1 MAIFLAL
8 AETDAQED
16 AHEQAV
22 QQALDFCKAA
32 LDAASEYDPS
42 ESIYR
47 TQYTCCSYIDPLSS
61 AETALRRAL
70 FGHKGREPHAIRAC
84 KAIIRNT
91 RRACKNRID
100 HARNA
105 HARARWSR

>member
-22 QQALDFCKAA
+22 QKALDFCKAA

-42 ESIYR
+42 DSIYR
-47 TQYTCCSYIDPLSS
+47 TQHTCCSYLSPLSS
-61 AETALRRAL
+61 AETTIRLALI
-70 FGHKGREPHAIRAC
+70 GNTGREPHALRAC

-91 RRACKNRID
+91 RRACKTRIEN
-100 HARNA
+100 ARKA
-105 HARARWSR
+105 HAQARWSR

>member
-22 QQALDFCKAA
+22 QTALDFCKAA

-42 ESIYR
+42 DSVGR
-47 TQYTCCSYIDPLSS
+47 MYTCTGHINPLFD
-61 AETALRRAL
+61 AKRAL
-70 FGHKGREPHAIRAC
+70 DAVLVGHKGRQPHAIRAC
-84 KAIIRNT
+84 KAIIRST
-91 RRACKNRID
+91 RRACDNRIEN
-100 HARNA
+100 ARRA
-105 HARARWSR
+105 HRQAGWSR